1 MEFGFGFLVLFFVIF
16 FGVGRMCGWGRGCRR
31 DNTRDL
37 GPRKTE
43 YDRRLSDLE
52 SRVKGRM
59 QNDADRDRLVQP
71 MAHRLV
77 KGQQE
82 EASARPRPRR
92 KSRLEELQQKFVD
105 GRLTLSEYEQEL
117 DRLERLD

>member
-1 MEFGFGFLVLFFVIF
+1 MEFGFGFFVLFFVIF
-16 FGVGRMCGWGRGCRR
+16 FGVGRMCGWGRGRRR
-31 DNTRDL
+31 DDAGDL
-37 GPRKTE
+37 GSGDKE

-59 QNDADRDRLVQP
+59 QNGAARDRLVQP
-71 MAHRLV
+71 MAHRLG
-77 KGQQE
+77 KGQQQK
-82 EASARPRPRR
+82 EAARPRPRR
-92 KSRLEELQQKFVD
+92 KSQLEELQQKFVD

>member
-16 FGVGRMCGWGRGCRR
+16 FGVGRMCGWGRGRRR
-31 DNTRDL
+31 DDAGEL
-37 GPRKTE
+37 GRGGNE

-59 QNDADRDRLVQP
+59 QSRADRDRLVQH
-71 MAHRLV
+71 MAHRLG
-77 KGQQE
+77 KDPQE
-82 EASARPRPRR
+82 RESARPRPRR
-92 KSRLEELQQKFVD
+92 KSQLEELQQKFVD
-105 GRLTLSEYEQEL
+105 GRLTLSEYEKEL